1 MPSRKSVNN
10 YYHYN
15 IRISFC
21 HSPQRLLN
29 DFSKKCAAYRLSLP
43 YAARVINDRS

>member
-10 YYHYN
+10 YCHYN

-29 DFSKKCAAYRLSLP
+29 DFSKKMR
-43 YAARVINDRS
+43 RIQVIAPICGTRY